1 MVIRYGSLK
10 NGACREARDIDGQI
24 RAGSGRADGQ
34 AANQT
39 AYWLELVVATDIASF
54 EELAILR
61 KECDQLTAIFVSI
74 IKQSKATPENS

>member
-1 MVIRYGSLK
+1 
-10 NGACREARDIDGQI
+10 
-24 RAGSGRADGQ
+24 
-34 AANQT
+34 
-39 AYWLELVVATDIASF
+39 LVVATDIASF